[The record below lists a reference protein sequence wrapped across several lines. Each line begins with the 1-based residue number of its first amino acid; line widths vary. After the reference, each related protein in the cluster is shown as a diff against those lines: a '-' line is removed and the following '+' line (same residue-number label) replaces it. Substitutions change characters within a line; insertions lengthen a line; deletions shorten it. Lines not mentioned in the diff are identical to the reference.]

1 MTEGHPLDDPV
12 TDPPDP
18 HIGRLLRE
26 AFALFERR
34 LHEGLHAAGVT
45 EIRPTHHA
53 VLRHLD
59 VDGTRASELAERS
72 GLTRQALT
80 QIIDDLEALGY
91 VARRPDPED
100 RRAKIVHYTQRG
112 LRGYR
117 AGRQTIARM
126 EREFAALLGR
136 EAYAELRAGLERL
149 VRDG

>member
-1 MTEGHPLDDPV
+1 LHDPGAE
-12 TDPPDP
+12 PPDP

-26 AFALFERR
+26 TFALFERR
-34 LHEGLHAAGVT
+34 LHAGLHAAGVT

-59 VDGTRASELAERS
+59 IDGTRATELAERS

-100 RRAKIVHYTQRG
+100 RRAKLVVYTDRG
-112 LRGYR
+112 LHGYR
-117 AGRQTIARM
+117 AGRETIARM
-126 EREFAALLGR
+126 EREFADLLGDEDYGR
-136 EAYAELRAGLERL
+136 MRAALERL
-149 VRDG
+149 MREG

>member
-1 MTEGHPLDDPV
+1 MPDAGTE
-12 TDPPDP
+12 PPDP

-26 AFALFERR
+26 TFALFERR

-59 VDGTRASELAERS
+59 ADGTRATELAERA

-80 QIIDDLEALGY
+80 QIIDALEARGY
-91 VARRPDPED
+91 GARRPDPED
-100 RRAKIVHYTQRG
+100 RRAKLVVYTDRG
-112 LRGYR
+112 LHGYR

-126 EREFAALLGR
+126 EHEFATLLGHEDYGR
-136 EAYAELRAGLERL
+136 MRGALERL
-149 VRDG
+149 MREG

>member
-1 MTEGHPLDDPV
+1 MDKRVTE
-12 TDPPDP
+12 PPDP

-26 AFALFERR
+26 TFALFERR
-34 LHEGLHAAGVT
+34 LHEGLHAAGAT

-91 VARRPDPED
+91 VARRADPED
-100 RRAKIVHYTQRG
+100 RRAKLVVYTERG
-112 LRGYR
+112 LQGYR
-117 AGRQTIARM
+117 AGRRTIAQM
-126 EREFAALLGR
+126 EREFAALLGDEDYGR
-136 EAYAELRAGLERL
+136 LRSGLERL
-149 VRDG
+149 MREG